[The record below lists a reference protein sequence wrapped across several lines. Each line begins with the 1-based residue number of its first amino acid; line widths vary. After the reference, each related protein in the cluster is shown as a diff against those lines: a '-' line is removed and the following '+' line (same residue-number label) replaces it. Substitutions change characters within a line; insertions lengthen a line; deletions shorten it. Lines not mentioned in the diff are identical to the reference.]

1 MTDNEKNKETYEP
14 FGIEG
19 GVIPLTDIESGEEKN
34 FEVRARCTV
43 DDVHYYALLPMDEKS
58 DEYIILKAYEE
69 NGEVIFETID
79 ADDEFEKMED
89 YFNDLLF
96 NEVNYDEN

>member
-1 MTDNEKNKETYEP
+1 MADIEKNETIPEP

-19 GVIPLTDIESGEEKN
+19 GIIPLTDIDTGEEKN
-34 FEVRARCTV
+34 FDVRARCTV
-43 DDVHYYALLPMDEKS
+43 DGIHYYALLPVGEIN

-79 ADDEFEKMED
+79 DDEEFEKMED